1 MFCAEDPGEG
11 RSGKGEGYEI
21 RILAYK
27 ILMLLCT
34 NYNYRLMTSI
44 RTKPRSV
51 EKVRMFIEI
60 AKLRVSEG
68 VIFEGKKIKEVLPWK
83 N

>member
-1 MFCAEDPGEG
+1 M
-11 RSGKGEGYEI
+11 K
-21 RILAYK
+21 
-27 ILMLLCT
+27 
-34 NYNYRLMTSI
+34 SI
-44 RTKPRSV
+44 RTKPRSP

-60 AKLRVSEG
+60 ARLRILEG

>member
-1 MFCAEDPGEG
+1 
-11 RSGKGEGYEI
+11 
-21 RILAYK
+21 
-27 ILMLLCT
+27 
-34 NYNYRLMTSI
+34 MTSI
-44 RTKPRSV
+44 RTKTRSP

>member
-1 MFCAEDPGEG
+1 
-11 RSGKGEGYEI
+11 
-21 RILAYK
+21 
-27 ILMLLCT
+27 
-34 NYNYRLMTSI
+34 MTSI
-44 RTKPRSV
+44 RTKPRSP
-51 EKVRMFIEI
+51 EKVKMFIEI

>member
-1 MFCAEDPGEG
+1 
-11 RSGKGEGYEI
+11 
-21 RILAYK
+21 
-27 ILMLLCT
+27 MLLCT